1 MRPNCRGA
9 DTLEFMLAKA
19 EHCIKD
25 NCLDDAAEIYKKLL
39 ASKPQSADLHHTLGL
54 VYFELGRMDRAIAYI
69 ERSIRINP
77 HLSTAYRSLGDAY
90 QRAGRLDDAISAY
103 QKARSFAP
111 KDPDTI
117 LNLGNALHRMERLEE
132 ALATYH
138 EVFGI
143 LPNHL
148 KALNNA
154 AKTLQ
159 DMGNLD
165 QALRYYDRCVQIDP
179 DYAEARFNRATALL
193 TLGRYQ
199 PGWIEFEWRFKRRGA
214 HKVYPHRLQTPRWR
228 GGTYSGKRLL
238 VHCEQGMGDV
248 LQFVRYLPKVK
259 ELGGT
264 LILEVHPPL
273 LPLLASMDCV
283 DELIAFHP
291 GRPPA
296 VIHDFHIPLLSLPM
310 VFKTTAITIPH
321 TFPYLQC
328 DSPGC
333 AQWRK
338 QVSIHDISVGL
349 VWQSSALNPRRNCPL
364 DQCASWFQ
372 IPGIQFYGLQ
382 TGQASEQLRPFS
394 SDGSIIS
401 LGEQFKNFNDTAA
414 AISNLDLV
422 ISVDTA
428 TAHLAGAMGRHLWV
442 LLPKSPDWRW
452 PHGFPDS
459 LWYTSARLFRQTKTG
474 SWDSVIAE
482 VAEALE
488 VLRSSHGRL
497 HLSPGAVIEASKLRG
512 QKAQSNRPVAHH
524 GMRIKIAVD
533 KPRVPNYDIRP
544 RAVQNAMQSQRGG
557 MPKIRKV
564 LLISPILGGSLEV
577 IRYLYSGFLQA
588 NIHARLIDNSSYY
601 PVFEKI
607 DRGPYDQEIKEQM
620 FARMI
625 DTIDEELMT
634 AVDSYKPDLVLA
646 IAQSPIHDHTVL
658 KLKAK
663 GIVVAYWF
671 VEDYRFRQYWAK
683 KAPLYDFFF
692 TIQRNDYLKARF
704 TTMNHLHWHYL
715 PLGCDPKIHKSWKPS
730 LSAQSPFNCQI
741 GFMGAPYRNRIKV
754 FETLSHLDLGIW
766 GEGWNSVKLSQGLK
780 TRIREGSRRIT
791 PQESVKIYCS
801 ADIVLNLHSSALTDG
816 ISEAGDFVNP
826 RTFEV
831 AACGGFQL
839 TDNRKE
845 LADLFSPGEEIVVFQ
860 DLEELPELIDYWLSH
875 PHKRKMIAQKAQRR
889 ALRDHCYKLRAKQI
903 IATIETTI

>member
-1 MRPNCRGA
+1 MRPNYRGT
-9 DTLEFMLAKA
+9 DNLEFMLAKA
-19 EHCIKD
+19 EQSIKD
-25 NCLDDAAEIYKKLL
+25 NRLENAAAIYEDLL

-54 VYFELGRMDRAIAYI
+54 VYFELGRMDRAIAFI
-69 ERSIRINP
+69 EQSIRINP
-77 HLSTAYRSLGDAY
+77 HLSTAHRSLGDAY

-103 QKARSFAP
+103 QKARSLAP

-132 ALATYH
+132 ALETYH
-138 EVFGI
+138 EVFDI
-143 LPNHL
+143 LPNHK

-214 HKVYPHRLQTPRWR
+214 HKVYPHRLQTPRWQ

-238 VHCEQGMGDV
+238 VHCEQGLGDV

-273 LPLLASMDCV
+273 LPLLASMDCI

-296 VIHDFHIPLLSLPM
+296 IIHDFHIPLLSLPM
-310 VFKTTAITIPH
+310 VFKTTVNTIPQ

-328 DSPGC
+328 DRSSTS
-333 AQWRK
+333 QWKK
-338 QVSIHDISVGL
+338 QISTHDIAIGL

-364 DQCASWFQ
+364 DQCVSWFQ
-372 IPGIQFYGLQ
+372 IPGLQFYGLQ
-382 TGQASEQLRPFS
+382 TGPESEQLRQFS
-394 SDGSIIS
+394 CDGAIIS
-401 LGEQFKNFNDTAA
+401 LGEHFNNFNDTAA
-414 AISNLDLV
+414 AISNVDLV

-428 TAHLAGAMGRHLWV
+428 TAHLAGAMGKPVWV
-442 LLPKSPDWRW
+442 LLPKSPEWRW
-452 PHGFPDS
+452 PPGFPDS
-459 LWYTSARLFRQTKTG
+459 LWYASARLFRQAKTG
-474 SWDSVIAE
+474 TWDQVIAE
-482 VAEALE
+482 VARALE
-488 VLRSSHGRL
+488 AIRSAHGRL
-497 HLSPGAVIEASKLRG
+497 HPDPRTAIQASNFFGECTQL
-512 QKAQSNRPVAHH
+512 NRPDAHR
-524 GMRIKIAVD
+524 GMRMKVAAENPGGQPAHAHGIQKSPQNRCTNMHKIK
-533 KPRVPNYDIRP
+533 
-544 RAVQNAMQSQRGG
+544 
-557 MPKIRKV
+557 KV
-564 LLISPILGGSLEV
+564 ILVSPILGGSLEV
-577 IRYLYSGFLQA
+577 IRFLYSGFQQA
-588 NIHARLIDNSSYY
+588 NIQARLIDNSSFH

-607 DRGPYDQEIKEQM
+607 DQGPYDQAIKEQM

-625 DTIDEELMT
+625 DTIDAELMT
-634 AVDSYKPDLVLA
+634 EVERYKPDLVLA

-663 GIVVAYWF
+663 GIAVAYWF

-692 TIQRNDYLKARF
+692 TIQRDDYLKARF
-704 TTMNHLHWHYL
+704 STMNHMHWHYL
-715 PLGCDPKIHKSWKPS
+715 PLGCDPMIHKPWKPS
-730 LSAQSPFNCQI
+730 FSAQQPFRCRI

-754 FETLSHLDLGIW
+754 FEALSHLDLGIW
-766 GEGWNSVKLSQGLK
+766 GEGWNCMKLSQGLK

-816 ISEAGDFVNP
+816 ISETGDFVNP

-845 LADLFSPGEEIVVFQ
+845 LADVFSPVEEIIVFQ

-889 ALRDHCYKLRAKQI
+889 AWRDHSYKLRAEQI
-903 IATIETTI
+903 IATIEANI